1 MGGAEIRGGVGTTV
15 AARGFD
21 GEESHELTAWNE
33 KLLMMYDFSYSD
45 SVRWFSQSVRTRATY
60 LCRGERRIER

>member
-1 MGGAEIRGGVGTTV
+1 MQ
-15 AARGFD
+15 ARA
-21 GEESHELTAWNE
+21 HEFTAWNE

-60 LCRGERRIER
+60 L

>member
-1 MGGAEIRGGVGTTV
+1 MY
-15 AARGFD
+15 
-21 GEESHELTAWNE
+21 ELTAWNGKTGAMSGEWCVASGEWWRLAWNE

-60 LCRGERRIER
+60 L

>member
-1 MGGAEIRGGVGTTV
+1 MRGGARSSRE
-15 AARGFD
+15 FD
-21 GEESHELTAWNE
+21 KEQSHELTAWNE

-60 LCRGERRIER
+60 L